1 MSLRW
6 RIAIGFA
13 LVALA
18 TAAVVALATPPI
30 VIQGFS
36 DVDVD
41 SDSAPSVTMTLAPS
55 VEPSPVATKSAS
67 ESAGALETEGPA
79 GAGGALETERPVG
92 TAGALATQNPL
103 GSENPFESE
112 NPFGSDNELG
122 DAPAPMPVVAAA
134 VASAGA
140 TTTPTPEPAASTT
153 TTGQAQETTIFR
165 LILAAIIAASLA
177 SLIGLVGSGRLVRP
191 LTRLEEAA
199 DALARGDL
207 GRRSGLADRTDE
219 FGQLGR
225 TFDSMAEQLESAEES
240 RRRFL
245 QDAAH
250 ELKTPLAVI
259 DATSTAIIDGVYTPE
274 RRHIETI
281 RDQSRVLARIV
292 DDLRTISLA
301 EGGHLPLERRPLDVP
316 GFLESVVAG
325 FEARAAVGFVELSSN
340 APDGLLVDAD
350 PDRLRQA
357 LGALV
362 DNALRH
368 TPERGT
374 IVVSAAAAVIPGV
387 AEGGRTG
394 PQKPVVR
401 ITVDDTGPGIP
412 AEALPR
418 IFERFY
424 QADPS
429 RSRGTGTSGLGLS
442 IVRAL
447 AEAHGGR
454 VGAENRGEGGAR
466 MWIELPDPSR
476 LTREWERARRKMLS

>member
-18 TAAVVALATPPI
+18 TAAVIALATPPI
-30 VIQGFS
+30 VTQGFS
-36 DVDVD
+36 DIDTD
-41 SDSAPSVTMTLAPS
+41 TDTGQSDITAAPTSLSGATS
-55 VEPSPVATKSAS
+55 VATADEAK
-67 ESAGALETEGPA
+67 TEA
-79 GAGGALETERPVG
+79 GAGSLSTAVPSAAGVSAATTPPATATATATAAETE
-92 TAGALATQNPL
+92 TASAQASQP
-103 GSENPFESE
+103 P
-112 NPFGSDNELG
+112 
-122 DAPAPMPVVAAA
+122 AAA
-134 VASAGA
+134 PITS
-140 TTTPTPEPAASTT
+140 
-153 TTGQAQETTIFR
+153 GQAQQTTIFR

-177 SLIGLVGSGRLVRP
+177 SLFGLLAAGRLVRP
-191 LTRLEEAA
+191 LTRLEQAA
-199 DALARGDL
+199 AAVARGDL

-225 TFDSMAEQLESAEES
+225 TFDSMASQLQTADET

-259 DATSTAIIDGVYTPE
+259 DATSSAIIDGVYTPE
-274 RRHIETI
+274 RRHLETI

-301 EGGHLPLERRPLDVP
+301 EGGHLPLERRTLDVRRV
-316 GFLESVVAG
+316 LDSSVAG
-325 FEARAAVGFVELSSN
+325 FEARATVGSIKLSVN
-340 APDGLLVDAD
+340 APEGLLVEAD
-350 PDRLRQA
+350 PDRLRQVI
-357 LGALV
+357 GALI

-368 TPERGT
+368 TPEGGEVVVAASAITTQRG
-374 IVVSAAAAVIPGV
+374 AASGQ
-387 AEGGRTG
+387 TG
-394 PQKPVVR
+394 PQKPAVR
-401 ITVDDTGPGIP
+401 IAVEDSGPGIP
-412 AEALPR
+412 AESLPR

-447 AEAHGGR
+447 AEAHGWR
-454 VGAENRGEGGAR
+454 VGAENRSSGGAR
-466 MWIELPDPSR
+466 LWIELPAVRP
-476 LTREWERARRKMLS
+476 A

>member
-41 SDSAPSVTMTLAPS
+41 TDSTPSITIAPGPTIEL
-55 VEPSPVATKSAS
+55 SPGAS
-67 ESAGALETEGPA
+67 ESASDSSGGLETAGGLATENPLETENA
-79 GAGGALETERPVG
+79 LGGETEIG
-92 TAGALATQNPL
+92 N
-103 GSENPFESE
+103 
-112 NPFGSDNELG
+112 
-122 DAPAPMPVVAAA
+122 APAQTAQSSSVAADPGAAPVVA
-134 VASAGA
+134 S
-140 TTTPTPEPAASTT
+140 TPRIEPAAPAT
-153 TTGQAQETTIFR
+153 TTGQAQEATIIR
-165 LILAAIIAASLA
+165 LILAAIIAASFA
-177 SLIGLVGSGRLVRP
+177 SLFGLIGSGRLVRP

-199 DALARGDL
+199 AALARGDL

-225 TFDSMAEQLESAEES
+225 TFDSMAEQLQSAEET

-301 EGGHLPLERRPLDVP
+301 EGGHLPLERRPLDLR

-325 FEARAAVGFVELSSN
+325 FEVRAAAGSVDLSSN
-340 APDGLLVDAD
+340 APDGLLADAD

-357 LGALV
+357 VGALV

-368 TPERGT
+368 TPERGR
-374 IVVSAAAAVIPGV
+374 VVVTASAAMIPGIT
-387 AEGGRTG
+387 EGGRSG
-394 PQKPVVR
+394 PQRPAVR
-401 ITVDDTGPGIP
+401 IAVDDTGPGIP

-429 RSRGTGTSGLGLS
+429 RTRGTGTSGLGLS

-466 MWIELPDPSR
+466 MWIELP
-476 LTREWERARRKMLS
+476 RAVASDARTGAGAS